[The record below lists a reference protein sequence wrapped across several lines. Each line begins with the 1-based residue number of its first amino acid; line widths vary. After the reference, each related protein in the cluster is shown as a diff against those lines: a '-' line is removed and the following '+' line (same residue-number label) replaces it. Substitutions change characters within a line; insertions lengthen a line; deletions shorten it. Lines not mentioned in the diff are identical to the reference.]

1 MLSLLRLMVF
11 TLAALILS
19 PQVTKIYAAEE
30 KPVHVAV
37 ISSVSTTGAQG
48 TLLLGIKFTLEK
60 GWKIYAPPREGDDP
74 FKRYPQFE
82 WQLDSNFKPP
92 LISWPTA
99 KEFHENGEVL
109 YGYDKDVILPLTID
123 PIIPGKP
130 LHLKGKVKFL
140 ACSSQCVPVTKDL
153 SFDLP
158 AGLANPTP
166 EAYQILA
173 FRTGNNTNTAPPTS
187 LWLMLVFAFLG
198 GLILNAM
205 PCVLP
210 VLSLKVRSFI
220 TLKKDPVLYKKS
232 LLFSWLGIMASFALL
247 AFLAIILKEAGQ
259 AAGWGLHFQSPF
271 FLLLMA
277 LLMAIFAKGLWNDDS
292 FQLPPALQHRL
303 NNFLDAKHPS
313 YQVFYENFFSGVF
326 ATMLA
331 TPCTAPFLGSALGY
345 GLSRGPFEILLIF
358 AFMGFGFALP
368 YALLYALAPRQLP
381 LPKQGPWME
390 ILSRCFSVI
399 MAVTSLWLLWV
410 FSHHVTL
417 FMACL
422 VIGLL
427 LSGVIL
433 AYMPRKP
440 VSYLGKAFVT
450 GAFITV
456 LFSSSPLSQNPL
468 EEPASLWKPFEEN
481 RLQMALKEGKIVI
494 VDVTAS
500 WCTTCQVNKALVLNT
515 KKILNLLKDPQILA
529 LKADWTTH
537 NNEITHYLARFERAG
552 IPFNVVYGPKAHQGI
567 VLPELLSESDVL
579 DALQKA
585 GHRAGE
591 PRP

>member
-1 MLSLLRLMVF
+1 MFLFLRLMVF

-30 KPVHVAV
+30 SPVHVSV
-37 ISSVSTTGAQG
+37 ISSVSATGAQG
-48 TLLLGIKFTLEK
+48 TLLLGVKFTLEK
-60 GWKIYAPPREGDDP
+60 GWKIYAPPPHGDDL

-82 WQLDSNFKPP
+82 WHLDENFKQP
-92 LISWPTA
+92 LVTWPA
-99 KEFHENGEVL
+99 SKEFHENDETL
-109 YGYDKDVILPLTID
+109 HGYDYDVILPLTID
-123 PIIPGKP
+123 PLVPGKP
-130 LHLKGKVKFL
+130 LHLKGKVEFL
-140 ACSSQCVPVTKDL
+140 ACSLQCVPITKVL

-158 AGLANPTP
+158 AGPASPTSDAP
-166 EAYQILA
+166 QILA
-173 FRTGNNTNTAPPTS
+173 FRTGQSGNPDPSVS
-187 LWLMLVFAFLG
+187 LWLMVAFAFLG
-198 GLILNAM
+198 GFILNAM

-220 TLKKDPVLYKKS
+220 TLKKDPTLYKKS
-232 LLFSWLGIMASFALL
+232 LLFSWLGIMVSFALL
-247 AFLAIILKEAGQ
+247 AFIAIFLKEAGQ

-277 LLMAIFAKGLWNDDS
+277 LLMAVFAKGLWNDDS

-303 NNFLDAKHPS
+303 NLFLGAKHPH
-313 YQVFYENFFSGVF
+313 YQIFYENFFSGVF

-331 TPCTAPFLGSALGY
+331 TPCTAPFLGTALGY
-345 GLSRGPFEILLIF
+345 ALSRGPFDILLIF
-358 AFMGFGFALP
+358 ASMGFGFALP

-422 VIGLL
+422 VISLL
-427 LSGVIL
+427 LGGVIL
-433 AYMPRKP
+433 AYAPQKRL
-440 VSYLGKAFVT
+440 SYLGKGLVTAAFV
-450 GAFITV
+450 AV
-456 LFSSSPLSQNPL
+456 LFSSTPLSQAL
-468 EEPASLWKPFEEN
+468 TEKSTSLWQPFDEE
-481 RLQMALKEGKIVI
+481 RLQNALKGGKIVV

-515 KKILNLLKDPQILA
+515 EKMKALLKDPKILA

-537 NNEITHYLARFERAG
+537 NNAITHYLARFSRAG
-552 IPFNVVYGPKAHQGI
+552 IPFNVVYGPKAPRGI
-567 VLPELLSESDVL
+567 VLPELLSERDVL
-579 DALQKA
+579 EALKKA
-585 GHRAGE
+585 GHTSIT
-591 PRP
+591 P